1 MKLAVIL
8 SVMNSVNSNNLPR
21 IMFAE
26 DLHEDTP
33 QLTTSGGCQPCN
45 NGFIHVGYDV
55 LNVQIYGTDNNLLT
69 S

>member
-1 MKLAVIL
+1 
-8 SVMNSVNSNNLPR
+8 
-21 IMFAE
+21 MFAE

-69 S
+69 SWIALLCGNAVVHFLQRDIF